1 MQMATIRK
9 TAEEAVGRA
18 KVAVAQARRQGQ
30 ALATQL
36 SKKKTVKQAAKTASR
51 LQGRVVVMAKDVADK
66 VTGRAKRRKRVK
78 VVAAVVGAAAVAAA
92 AGVTAARRRS
102 R

>member
-1 MQMATIRK
+1 MATIKR

-18 KVAVAQARRQGQ
+18 KVAVAQVRRQGEE
-30 ALATQL
+30 LAIQL
-36 SKKKTVKQAAKTASR
+36 AKQKRVKQAAKTATR
-51 LQGRVVVMAKDVADK
+51 LRGRAAVLAKDVADK
-66 VTGRAKRRKRVK
+66 VTGRAKRRKKVK